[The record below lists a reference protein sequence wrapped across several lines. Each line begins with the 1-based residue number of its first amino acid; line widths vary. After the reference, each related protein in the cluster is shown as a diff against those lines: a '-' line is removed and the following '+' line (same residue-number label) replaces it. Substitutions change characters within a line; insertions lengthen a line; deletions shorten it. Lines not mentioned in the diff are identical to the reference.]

1 MAIKLLVHET
11 SLASHVLSLGFLP
24 RIRFGFGG
32 FRFLGS
38 FGLRLL
44 SGLSSC
50 FGFLLGILCF
60 LLLALLCSQQL
71 LRMCMRCFGTMSQ
84 ASRRDLHGDGVIHDV
99 LIRLIYG
106 SYEGI

>member
-1 MAIKLLVHET
+1 MTFVLRGEARLP
-11 SLASHVLSLGFLP
+11 SLWKIPGY
-24 RIRFGFGG
+24 GEGG
-32 FRFLGS
+32 GGAR
-38 FGLRLL
+38 RLDDRVARL
-44 SGLSSC
+44 ELA
-50 FGFLLGILCF
+50 FLLGILCF